1 MGYCHKCGAELPQG
15 ANYCFKCGAPQGT
28 RSPEEFSVNSEDL
41 VKRVKE
47 LLHEGNVKKIIV
59 RDEHGR
65 VLVEFPVTV
74 GVIGAL
80 VAPWLAALGAIAA
93 LVNRCTISVERTEYQ
108 TLI

>member
-1 MGYCHKCGAELPQG
+1 MGYCHKCGTELPQA

-41 VKRVKE
+41 VKRVKQ

-65 VLVEFPVTV
+65 VLIEFPVTV

-108 TLI
+108 TLV

>member
-1 MGYCHKCGAELPQG
+1 MGYCHKCGTELPQV
-15 ANYCFKCGAPQGT
+15 AKYCYKCGAPQGT
-28 RSPEEFSVNSEDL
+28 RSSEEFTVNSEDL
-41 VKRVKE
+41 VKKIKD

-65 VLVEFPVTV
+65 VLLEFPVTV